1 MKKYFLPLLLVAKC
15 LFPQVEATESSL
27 QAIPQVT
34 QEAYTAFVTD
44 LRAADR
50 QWKNQEREEALCSY
64 TTLLENSAS
73 PLFTILINFRKGILE
88 SQMDRKEDAIN
99 SLKLALEPILT
110 FGDLNIDE
118 KVSDEKTLGDYYTI
132 SLMRLIN
139 SPGSVRRCPNS
150 VCLCPESSCPCPQ
163 TVCGTSS
170 SEFACHCSKSVCLC
184 PESGCPCSTTVC
196 PR

>member
-1 MKKYFLPLLLVAKC
+1 MKKYFLPLLLVSKC
-15 LFPQVEATESSL
+15 LFSQVEDTASSL
-27 QAIPQVT
+27 QAMPQVT

-44 LRAADR
+44 LRAADM

-64 TTLLENSAS
+64 TTLLENSTS
-73 PLFTILINFRKGILE
+73 PLFTILVNFRKGILE

-118 KVSDEKTLGDYYTI
+118 KVSDEKTLGDYYMT
-132 SLMRLIN
+132 SLIRLVN
-139 SPGSVRRCPNS
+139 SPEAVRYCP
-150 VCLCPESSCPCPQ
+150 
-163 TVCGTSS
+163 
-170 SEFACHCSKSVCLC
+170 KSVCLC
-184 PESGCPCSTTVC
+184 PESGCSCPETVCGTSCSKSVCLCPGSDCRCPTTVC